1 MTFYE
6 SWAREFE
13 QRFPGVKVIMK
24 AAQTPP
30 ASPRALTN
38 SRIVVVH
45 GPAADRV
52 ARNEIA

>member
-30 ASPRALTN
+30 ASPKGTN
-38 SRIVVVH
+38 
-45 GPAADRV
+45 
-52 ARNEIA
+52 

>member
-1 MTFYE
+1 VTHKGATSHQAVITFYE

-30 ASPRALTN
+30 ASPKGTN
-38 SRIVVVH
+38 
-45 GPAADRV
+45 
-52 ARNEIA
+52 